1 MPSGPTAAT
10 ILGPLPERFEVPTDS
25 DAKQARHG
33 EDDSYEHRE

>member
-10 ILGPLPERFEVPTDS
+10 ILGPLPERAQVLVDS
-25 DAKQARHG
+25 DAQQARHG